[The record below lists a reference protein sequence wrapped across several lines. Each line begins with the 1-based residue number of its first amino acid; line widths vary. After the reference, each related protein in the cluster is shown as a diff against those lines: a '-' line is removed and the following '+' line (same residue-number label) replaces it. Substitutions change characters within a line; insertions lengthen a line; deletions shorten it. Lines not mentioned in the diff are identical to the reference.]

1 MQVNSFLINV
11 TSQDPAK
18 LKDFYANTVG
28 LPLNPDF
35 GEGAMMAGPT
45 PFLIDGHAGVNGPAK
60 EPARMLLDFFVDD
73 LAAEQKRLEAAGVKF
88 IRTAGK
94 EPWGGV
100 TSTFLD
106 PDGNYC
112 QLIEFKGP

>member
-11 TSQDPAK
+11 TSKDPAR

-28 LPLNPDF
+28 LPLNPDM

-45 PFLIDGHAGVNGPAK
+45 PFLVDGHDGVTGPAK

-94 EPWGGV
+94 EEWGGV
-100 TSTFLD
+100 ISTFLD

-112 QLIEFKGP
+112 QLIEYKP